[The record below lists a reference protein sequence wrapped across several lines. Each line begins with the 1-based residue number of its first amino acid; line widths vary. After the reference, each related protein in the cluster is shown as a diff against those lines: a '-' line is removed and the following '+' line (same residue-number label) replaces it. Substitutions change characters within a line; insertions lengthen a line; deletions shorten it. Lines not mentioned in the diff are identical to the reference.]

1 MNTKHLFRVIALSAF
16 AVAAG
21 LFQASAEHHNVVSD
35 SETYTLSTCP
45 VSGQALGSMG
55 DPVIETIS
63 GREVRFCCA
72 GCVGPYREKTDE
84 YDEKISAAIIE
95 QQKDAYPTDRC
106 VVMDTVLG
114 SMGEPVNHVYK
125 NRLVRFCCAGC
136 TGMFNS
142 DPDKYLAK
150 LDAAILEKGP
160 GDDAPETCAVTGEP
174 LGDAPVKLILANQLL
189 LLHSEACVDE
199 VRKNPAKYLDK

>member
-1 MNTKHLFRVIALSAF
+1 MARMFSQIFASLFLITLVLVPNHG
-16 AVAAG
+16 VA
-21 LFQASAEHHNVVSD
+21 SETISD
-35 SETYTLSTCP
+35 HDTYTLSECP

-55 DPVIETIS
+55 ESVVETIN

-72 GCVGPYREKTDE
+72 GCVATYRDKTEE
-84 YDEKISAAIIE
+84 YEAKIDSMITD
-95 QQKDAYPTDRC
+95 QQKGNYPTDRC

-136 TGMFNS
+136 IGMFKN
-142 DPDKYLAK
+142 DPEKYLAK
-150 LDAAILEKGP
+150 LDAAILEKGA

-174 LGDAPVKLILANQLL
+174 LGDAPIKFIIANQLL
-189 LLHSEACVDE
+189 FLHSEACVEE
-199 VRKNPAKYLDK
+199 VRKNPAKYLKK